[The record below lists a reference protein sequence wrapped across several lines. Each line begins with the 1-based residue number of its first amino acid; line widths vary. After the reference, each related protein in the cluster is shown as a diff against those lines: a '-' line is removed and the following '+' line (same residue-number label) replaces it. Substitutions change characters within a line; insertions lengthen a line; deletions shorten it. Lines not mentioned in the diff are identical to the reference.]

1 MAEKLIIT
9 ICASKDS
16 FGAYSE
22 NCDGIFAAG
31 NTVAEVKADVLE
43 AIRLIKENLP
53 EERWPEVIK
62 GDFNIEWHY
71 DTQSLLQYY
80 QGIFTNAALERLTGI
95 HQKQLWNYANGVSK
109 PRPAA
114 RQKIQNALHSL
125 GAELMAL
132 SL

>member
-43 AIRLIKENLP
+43 AIRLIKDNLP

-62 GDFNIEWHY
+62 GDYSIEWHY
-71 DTQSLLQYY
+71 DAQSLLQHY

-114 RQKIQNALHSL
+114 RQKIENALHSL

>member
-1 MAEKLIIT
+1 MSAKLIIT
-9 ICASKDS
+9 ICASEDG
-16 FGAYSE
+16 FGAFSE
-22 NCDGIFAAG
+22 NCEGIYAAG
-31 NTVAEVKADVLE
+31 NTAADAKADVLE

-53 EERWPEVIK
+53 EERWPEIIK
-62 GDFNIEWHY
+62 GEYTIEWHY
-71 DTQSLLQYY
+71 DVQTLLQHY

-95 HQKQLWNYANGVSK
+95 HQKQLWNYANGISK

-114 RQKIQNALHSL
+114 RQKIQNALHAL

>member
-80 QGIFTNAALERLTGI
+80 QGIFTNAALERWTGI

-114 RQKIQNALHSL
+114 RQKIENALHSL